1 MATFVNDLRLTELAT
16 GEGSGTWGE
25 TTNTNLELI
34 AEAFSFGTEAITTNA
49 DTHTTTIADGSTD
62 AGRSIFLKYTG
73 TLDSACTITIGPNTV
88 SKLWLIENATSGSQ
102 NIIIKQGSGATVTVP
117 NGQTKA
123 IYSDGAGSGGAMVDA
138 FQDLSIPDLFIDD
151 DLTFT
156 SDSAVITFG
165 ADGDTTLTHT
175 DGSGLTLNSTNKL
188 MFNDASQFIQG
199 SSATV
204 LSLGATDE
212 IDLTATAID
221 INGTADISST
231 LTVGGATRIN
241 ADFSVSAASGE
252 DRFAI
257 LPQSAGSGSILF
269 SGNSDLTAYEPL
281 VVDFET
287 LALRTS
293 GTARL
298 EIGTSGGTT
307 ITVTDNSDTLTLVS
321 TDADANVGPVLNLFR
336 DSASPADNDLIGRIV
351 FKGDDDAGNA
361 ATYARIETIALDVSN
376 GSEDGRL
383 DFYTAKDD
391 AFSAAMSIASNNVGI
406 GQTSPDTLLHLAGA
420 DTAVIRLE
428 NTDTSLGSNQVIG
441 GVEFEKTDG
450 SGAGA
455 GVVGGMRMKSDGS
468 VGEAAYLTLSTSS
481 SSANDQERLRI
492 NGDGK
497 IRLGNSS
504 DHAMVDVT
512 GSNAAIQLIDN
523 NQSNPP
529 TLRGNGPN
537 FTIENGGHE
546 LFKINSTTE
555 VVVNEASQDTDFR
568 VESNNNT
575 HMLFVNGEHDVV
587 TIGGTTVETG
597 DHLEVLSAD
606 SNTNVRIRN
615 TNAGS
620 GAPVLL
626 LDKHS
631 DSPADN
637 DDVGEIRFI
646 GKDSAGNAEQFAGI
660 LVESADVT
668 SGTEDGRITI
678 QAVVAGTYTSMV
690 QIDSGQTLFSSGTST
705 IPSISFISDPNTGFQ
720 NNSADNIGFVIGGSQ
735 KAFMSA
741 SQFNMTGNGVFSG
754 SISKG
759 SGSFKIDHPLPAKT
773 DTHHLV
779 HSFVEAPQADNIY
792 RGSVDLVGGSATV
805 NIDTAAGMTDGTFVL
820 LNTNVQCFTSN
831 ESGWTAIK
839 GSVSGNTLTITA
851 QDNTCTDTISWM
863 VVGERHDQH
872 MKDTEWTDSDGK
884 VIVEP
889 EKTSEGE

>member
-889 EKTSEGE
+889 EKTSEGQ